1 MCFELVD
8 HEKVAVFYVVHVAVD
23 EEALTSAKAEKQ
35 LAAFV
40 DMYLVIGLT
49 MLGVEK
55 SEGLGFRGVFHGS
68 SAVFEKAFHF

>member
-8 HEKVAVFYVVHVAVD
+8 HEKVAVLYIVHVAVD

-55 SEGLGFRGVFHGS
+55 PEGLGFRGVFYRAC
-68 SAVFEKAFHF
+68 AVFEKAFHF